1 MISNSNFSS
10 QEKAKT
16 AFGWAYQKDSQ
27 LVGIFNYYTQKI
39 RETGLLNRLR
49 QEIVRNY
56 HKKKDTTR
64 VQEADVL
71 GFENLVFPFLT
82 LFIGIVFAFAQL
94 AMEMIFSC
102 KKSCKNE
109 TNFLQRDDK
118 SRKIIEEIS
127 NLIQEHATQ
136 PKHENLLAQIRSLV
150 MYDITTNNKM
160 Y

>member
-56 HKKKDTTR
+56 DKKKDTTG

-71 GFENLVFPFLT
+71 GFESLVFPFLT
-82 LFIGIVFAFAQL
+82 LFMGIVFAFVQL
-94 AMEMIFSC
+94 VIEMIFFC
-102 KKSCKNE
+102 RKGCKNE
-109 TNFLQRDDK
+109 TNFLHSDDK

-127 NLIQEHATQ
+127 NLIQKHATQ
-136 PKHENLLAQIRSLV
+136 PKNENLLAQIRSLA
-150 MYDITTNNKM
+150 MYDTTQTNKM

>member
-1 MISNSNFSS
+1 M
-10 QEKAKT
+10 
-16 AFGWAYQKDSQ
+16 
-27 LVGIFNYYTQKI
+27 
-39 RETGLLNRLR
+39 
-49 QEIVRNY
+49 RNY
-56 HKKKDTTR
+56 DKKKDTTG

-94 AMEMIFSC
+94 AIEMIFLC

-109 TNFLQRDDK
+109 TNFIHSDDK

-136 PKHENLLAQIRSLV
+136 PKYENLLAQIRSLA
-150 MYDITTNNKM
+150 MYDITKNNKM